1 MGTATDD
8 GCTALTLAAG
18 PMLIGDT
25 LNELVTCLGLAG
37 VRMEWLSDGGRVVGR
52 SVDVGQLVWI
62 IGHTHFM
69 TFASDGAVNG
79 E

>member
-52 SVDVGQLVWI
+52 SIGGCWATGVDYW
-62 IGHTHFM
+62 TH
-69 TFASDGAVNG
+69 SLYDVCQ
-79 E
+79 